1 MVHVDIV
8 ETKNDIL
15 LRINMRRITGLFL
28 DVEEVFAK
36 VNYLNSIKRY
46 LNSIKRIFSDGYKRG
61 RQFLG
66 IQGNVGHPCS

>member
-1 MVHVDIV
+1 MDYF
-8 ETKNDIL
+8 
-15 LRINMRRITGLFL
+15 G

-46 LNSIKRIFSDGYKRG
+46 LNSIKGIFSDGYKRG